1 MIHTINVLKHQ
12 TCSHCS
18 MKIEQYGQM
27 VVFINQPNRFHLDCF
42 KNPKKQEVD
51 NSTLRDKTKEVNL

>member
-1 MIHTINVLKHQ
+1 
-12 TCSHCS
+12 